1 MSEIPAGTDQLVSW
15 LDDAHAMES
24 GLIPILQS
32 HATHFGDRM
41 PNAASH
47 IQQHIVETQ
56 QHVQRLEQCLRLLN
70 ATPSRVKSTLS
81 SVIGSIEG
89 SSTAFFRD
97 QLVKDA
103 LADYAS
109 EQFEVGCYTA
119 LVSAA
124 TQLGYIEVARL
135 CQQNLVEDR
144 AMSEWLLQQLP
155 AVVSRDAINPAT
167 VRARA

>member
-1 MSEIPAGTDQLVSW
+1 MSQIPAGTDQLIAW
-15 LDDAHAMES
+15 LDDAHAMET

-32 HATHFGDRM
+32 HATHFGARM
-41 PNAASH
+41 PNAANH
-47 IQQHIVETQ
+47 LRQHIIETQ
-56 QHVQRLEQCLRLLN
+56 QHVQRLEHCLRLLN
-70 ATPSRVKSTLS
+70 ATPSGMKSTLMS
-81 SVIGSIEG
+81 MMGSVQGN
-89 SSTAFFRD
+89 STAFFRD

-124 TQLGYIEVARL
+124 TQLGYTEVARL
-135 CQQNLVEDR
+135 CQQNLIEDR
-144 AMSEWLLQQLP
+144 AMSDWLLQQLP

-167 VRARA
+167 RASA